1 MGGAAPGSRRL
12 SDSMSLAASRR
23 PLFATRRSR
32 TYAFGAAIVASGVGA
47 AVLTTAHPTGF
58 DTADAFWSMALAAV
72 VATFGATARRWTW
85 FLPAGAAAVLGG
97 DRVAVVCAAAAIA
110 IAFVS
115 VLRDTRSRARGALVC
130 GLGMI
135 ALLRVGPVG
144 FHGLSALVTVIAIIP
159 ILVSGYNHAGRR
171 VQARTRKIALIAGGV
186 IGLMVAGAVLALVSV
201 QDSLA
206 DGMRAVDGG
215 LDAARRADDD
225 TAAQQLGQA
234 ARSLA
239 TADSTL
245 SSWFAAP
252 ARTLP
257 IIGPNL
263 KAVGELS
270 HQASDVAAVTSLA
283 ATQADVDTL
292 RFVGGR
298 LDPAAVEKMA
308 APLVQVKLSLDRM
321 AASVDDVRSPWLFH
335 PVVTRIDRLD
345 DQIAD
350 AQPEAD
356 AAITA
361 VDVGPKLLGAG
372 GSARYLVLF
381 TTPVE
386 ARGRTGFPGNYAE
399 LVVNDGKLSMP
410 RFGRISELERG
421 GLPPGQRTIPW
432 PEDYVARYSRFDVAD
447 TWRNLTMSPD
457 FVAIAFAANHL
468 YPQSGGEQLDGVLS
482 VDPVGLAGL
491 MRFTGP
497 IDVPGL
503 PDQLTADNTAKFL
516 ELDQYVLFPDTSQRT
531 DLLETVARTTF
542 DRLTSADLP
551 GPRRISEVLA
561 PIVDGG
567 HIQFAPIDTD
577 TQLKLL
583 DTGVTGAMPIPDGGD
598 LVTLTTANAG
608 GSKIDLFLKR
618 HEQYTARWNPETGQ
632 VDSTIKVTL
641 ENTAPA
647 EGLPDYVIGNAVDL
661 PPGTNRSFVS
671 IYSPFELVASRVG
684 GQPTPVQSEL
694 EVGYHVYSTFVDIPP
709 GGSVEIELDLTGT
722 VKGRSYRLHM
732 PVQPFTGADDMAV
745 SVQTTDGQAVVSRQ
759 GDVAD
764 DTASWQTTLDR
775 DRVLTVAAPR

>member
-1 MGGAAPGSRRL
+1 
-12 SDSMSLAASRR
+12 MSLAATRR

-32 TYAFGAAIVASGVGA
+32 TYAFGAAIVASGLGA

-58 DTADAFWSMALAAV
+58 DTADAFWSLALAAV

-97 DRVAVVCAAAAIA
+97 DRVAVICAAAAIA

-144 FHGLSALVTVIAIIP
+144 FHGLSALVTVVAILP

-171 VQARTRKIALIAGGV
+171 VQARTRKVALIAGGV
-186 IGLMVAGAVLALVSV
+186 IGLMVAGAVLALISV

-206 DGMRAVDGG
+206 DGVRAVDGG
-215 LDAARRADDD
+215 LDAARQADDD
-225 TAAQQLGQA
+225 TAAQQLGLA

-263 KAVGELS
+263 SAVGELS
-270 HQASDVAAVTSLA
+270 HQASDVANVTSLA
-283 ATQADVDTL
+283 ASQADVDTL

-321 AASVDDVRSPWLFH
+321 EASVEDVRSPWLFH

-399 LVVNDGKLSMP
+399 LVVTDGKLSMP
-410 RFGRISELERG
+410 RFGRISELEHG
-421 GLPPGQRTIPW
+421 GLPPGQRSIPW

-503 PDQLTADNTAKFL
+503 PAQLTADNTAKFL
-516 ELDQYVLFPDTSQRT
+516 ELDQYLLYADQTQRT

-551 GPRRISEVLA
+551 GPRRISEVLD

-567 HIQFAPIDTD
+567 HIQFSPIDTD

-608 GSKIDLFLKR
+608 ASKIDLFLKR
-618 HEQYTARWNPETGQ
+618 HEQYTAHWNPETGQ

-647 EGLPDYVIGNAVDL
+647 DGLPDYVIGNAVDL
-661 PPGTNRSFVS
+661 PRGTNRSFVS
-671 IYSPFELVASRVG
+671 IYSPFELAASRVG
-684 GQPTPVQSEL
+684 GQPTPVQSEM

-709 GGSVEIELDLTGT
+709 GQSIDIELDLTGS
-722 VKGRSYRLHM
+722 VKGHSYRLNM
-732 PVQPFTGADDMAV
+732 PVQPFATADDMTV
-745 SVQTTDGQAVVSRQ
+745 TVQTTDGQAVVSRQ
-759 GDVAD
+759 AGVSD

-775 DRVLTVAAPR
+775 SRSLTVAAPR